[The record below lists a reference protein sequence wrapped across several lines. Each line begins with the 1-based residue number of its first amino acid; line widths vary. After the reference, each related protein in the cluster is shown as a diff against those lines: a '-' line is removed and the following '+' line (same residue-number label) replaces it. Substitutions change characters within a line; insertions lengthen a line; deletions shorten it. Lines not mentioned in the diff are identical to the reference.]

1 MIDLIIAD
9 DHKVFREGIVALLQQ
24 VPGMRVIGE
33 ASSGEEVL
41 RLLESRQPQ
50 VILMD
55 ISMGNT
61 SGIETTH
68 QLKERYPD
76 IQVLVLSMHQEG
88 GYIVKMIEAGANGY
102 LLKDVGKEEMVNA
115 IRQVAAGETYFS
127 GKVSAAMIEQLNLVS
142 KSPGQARKKTP
153 LTPRETEILKLIAEE
168 HTNAEIAAALHISLR
183 TVDTHKR
190 NLLQKLDVKNTA
202 GLVRFAIREGIV
214 SNE

>member
-41 RLLESRQPQ
+41 QLLETRQPQ

-55 ISMGNT
+55 ISMGSS

-68 QLKERYPD
+68 QLKALYPD

-142 KSPGQARKKTP
+142 KGPGQTRKKTP

-214 SNE
+214 SDQ